1 MDYKV
6 PLIMTPQPEGG
17 YTVTSPLLLELI
29 TEGDTIGDTLENVRD
44 ALAAVIE
51 LARAEATRASRS
63 AGAASGEE
71 AAPAW
76 AMELQRE
83 PRAGLRED
91 LAQVLDEL
99 TDAKRELPRPKRPA
113 TGSPGAGD

>member
-17 YTVTSPLLLELI
+17 YTVTSPLLPELI

-51 LARAEATRASRS
+51 LVPVRKLASC
-63 AGAASGEE
+63 
-71 AAPAW
+71 
-76 AMELQRE
+76 
-83 PRAGLRED
+83 
-91 LAQVLDEL
+91 
-99 TDAKRELPRPKRPA
+99 
-113 TGSPGAGD
+113 